1 MAEADALAANALMAL
16 RLDITNHGVRLS
28 DDLLASGFALGLA
41 TDGHNGGAEGID
53 LILPGNRWVNVSV
66 AASYARTSPF
76 LLLATPSGMVLRH
89 PSRGDLPVR
98 LPDTARFRHARTA
111 SGRSCGDI
119 GAIHGPW
126 LVAAPFAPDPAQGL
140 DLPQRFLG
148 LPTYRPAD
156 AARWSIDE
164 VVTCAQKAY
173 AVGGVSLIHL
183 EVGQVLFDDG
193 GLAAVTPYITALK
206 RALPVLVSLT
216 ALPPAQPEAVRA
228 LYKSGCD
235 ALAYHLLAWNATA
248 AAAAAPQRSAVIS
261 QARILSA
268 LRAAAACFP
277 RGAVSTDLL
286 VGLEPLASAELG
298 LEALTAQG
306 IVPNLT
312 VFRPLPGAESAAPAG
327 DLVATG
333 PLLTLMDHRRVLIQR
348 HGLWHSRVRGFPRTL
363 AGVERYAPDWR
374 DRLYCRLQR
383 MLR

>member
-1 MAEADALAANALMAL
+1 MAEADALAANALTAL
-16 RLDITNHGVRLS
+16 RLDLTNHGVRLS

-41 TDGHNGGAEGID
+41 TDGRSGGAEGID

-66 AASYARTSPF
+66 AAGYAQTSPF
-76 LLLATPSGMVLRH
+76 LLLATPAGMVLRH
-89 PSRGDLPVR
+89 PARGDLPVG

-126 LVAAPFAPDPAQGL
+126 LVTAPFAADPTQGL
-140 DLPQRFLG
+140 DQPQRFLG
-148 LPTYRPAD
+148 LPTYRAPEAT
-156 AARWSIDE
+156 RWSVDE
-164 VVTCAQKAY
+164 VVACAQKAH
-173 AVGGVSLIHL
+173 AVCGISLIHL
-183 EVGQVLFDDG
+183 EVGEVWFEDG
-193 GLAAVTPYITALK
+193 GLAAIAPYITALK
-206 RALPVLVSLT
+206 RALRVLISVT
-216 ALPPAQPEAVRA
+216 ALPPARPEAVRA

-235 ALAYHLLAWNATA
+235 ALAYHLLAWDATA
-248 AAAAAPQRSAVIS
+248 AAAAAPQRNVL
-261 QARILSA
+261 LSHDRVLA
-268 LRAAAACFP
+268 GLRAAAACFP

-306 IVPNLT
+306 IVPNLA
-312 VFRPLPGAESAAPAG
+312 VFRPLPGAEKTAPAG
-327 DLVATG
+327 EMVATG

-363 AGVERYAPDWR
+363 AGVERYAPTWQ

-383 MLR
+383 LIR